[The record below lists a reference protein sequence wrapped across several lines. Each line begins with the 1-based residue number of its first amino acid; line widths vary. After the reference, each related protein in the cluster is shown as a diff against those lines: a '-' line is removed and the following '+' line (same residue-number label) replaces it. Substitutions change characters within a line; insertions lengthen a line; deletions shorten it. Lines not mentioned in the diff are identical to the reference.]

1 MGNIYIGLEKAKGN
15 VITFL
20 DDDDLFSKD
29 KLERVYDAFLKHDIG
44 FYHNDC
50 FKGNTPLL
58 DPLRVK
64 DEGDCKIIKNY
75 FFHSVS
81 IKRAT
86 FNMSSIA
93 VKTSIISKYKEE
105 FRKVTANSDVFVL
118 LLALFERQVLFLDGN
133 KLTFYRL
140 HDKNVSYH
148 RNLEKA
154 INFDVNLAVPALQ
167 SQLKLSKLQGSPAGM
182 RVINSLLFY
191 SYTTVDILK
200 KEKKSKLLKDSIR
213 YFPWLFLTDSRL
225 VKRVL
230 FILMYLVGSK
240 FPYKRLTRYMA

>member
-1 MGNIYIGLEKAKGN
+1 MERYD
-15 VITFL
+15 TFL
-20 DDDDLFSKD
+20 NH
-29 KLERVYDAFLKHDIG
+29 EIG

-50 FKGNTPLL
+50 FKGSAPLL
-58 DPLRVK
+58 NPLGVK

-75 FFHSVS
+75 FLHMVS

-105 FRKVTANSDVFVL
+105 FRKVTTDQDTFVL
-118 LLALFERQVLFLDGN
+118 LLALFERQAIFLDGN

-140 HDKNVSYH
+140 HDKNASYH

-154 INFDVNLAVPALQ
+154 VNFDVNLAVPALQ
-167 SQLKLSKLQGSPAGM
+167 SQLKLSKLHGSPAGM
-182 RVINSLLFY
+182 RVINCLLFY
-191 SYTTVDILK
+191 AYTTVDILK
-200 KEKKSKLLKDSIR
+200 KERKSKLLKDSIR